1 MLIQHVAPGDVCL
14 CGHFCAGPY
23 RGWDWRVLCAAKIHV
38 GGTLQGA
45 ESESAEFIRVHGVAI
60 DGYSV
65 EEQLAHSM
73 RLLA

>member
-1 MLIQHVAPGDVCL
+1 MLIQHVAPGDVFL
-14 CGHFCAGPY
+14 YGHFCAGPY

-45 ESESAEFIRVHGVAI
+45 ESESAEFIRVHRRE

-65 EEQLAHSM
+65 EEQLAARM